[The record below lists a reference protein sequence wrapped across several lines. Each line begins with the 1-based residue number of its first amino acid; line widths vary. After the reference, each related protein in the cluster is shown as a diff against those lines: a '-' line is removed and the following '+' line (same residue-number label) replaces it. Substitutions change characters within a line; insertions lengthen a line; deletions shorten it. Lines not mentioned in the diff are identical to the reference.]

1 MSKAPKTSCF
11 WERCSFKDDNIR
23 GGGAAAGRGF
33 TKGGL
38 SQSPWTHDLDL
49 SHLLS
54 KRFYLLLF
62 CVEFEKKKTF
72 AQLHVRSITWAVIW
86 RGHGQQQKREHYS
99 TSHNTLWQI
108 EKYCSVCGCVISKRF
123 TYLCNVFF
131 RQCFSRKSS
140 FIFAQLWKCY
150 KNSSFLL
157 NDIWLKILPKHFCV
171 FATVWHRQTYSSSVV
186 LCLDGSGGRKV
197 LRGATTTMIPSWVR
211 SIGGLWC
218 VLDGNQTWCLCL
230 EWDTLYSA
238 GVVDW
243 WASPWFG
250 SCPNFQ
256 SNGQWLYRHAGT
268 RETIISSSR
277 EISTSLILSD
287 WDFRFGEMAQGV
299 SKELWAHS
307 DCWDIQR
314 QQNDICRS
322 TLEQSSRLTI

>member
-1 MSKAPKTSCF
+1 MQIVCIFQTIFFS
-11 WERCSFKDDNIR
+11 
-23 GGGAAAGRGF
+23 
-33 TKGGL
+33 
-38 SQSPWTHDLDL
+38 
-49 SHLLS
+49 
-54 KRFYLLLF
+54 
-62 CVEFEKKKTF
+62 
-72 AQLHVRSITWAVIW
+72 
-86 RGHGQQQKREHYS
+86 S
-99 TSHNTLWQI
+99 TES
-108 EKYCSVCGCVISKRF
+108 
-123 TYLCNVFF
+123 
-131 RQCFSRKSS
+131 FSRKSS

-157 NDIWLKILPKHFCV
+157 NDIWLKILSKHFCV
-171 FATVWHRQTYSSSVV
+171 FATVWHKQTYSSSVV

-277 EISTSLILSD
+277 EISTSLILSATETL
-287 WDFRFGEMAQGV
+287 DFGGKMTQGV
-299 SKELWAHS
+299 VNKKNS
-307 DCWDIQR
+307 DDEHI
-314 QQNDICRS
+314 
-322 TLEQSSRLTI
+322 LRLRHTHLALAATEWHFEDQLNNLAV